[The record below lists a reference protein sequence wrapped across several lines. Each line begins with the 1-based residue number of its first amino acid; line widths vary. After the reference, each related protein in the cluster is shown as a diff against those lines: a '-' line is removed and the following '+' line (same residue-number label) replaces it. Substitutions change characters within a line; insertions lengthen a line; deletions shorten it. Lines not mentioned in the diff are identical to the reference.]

1 VWSCH
6 LWNISDDICSSG
18 IVVWQSTQGG
28 FRLLNR
34 EEEEYVKPSA
44 GADFANPHS
53 QAVTSHE
60 IMETDSKEKA

>member
-1 VWSCH
+1 
-6 LWNISDDICSSG
+6 
-18 IVVWQSTQGG
+18 VVWQSTQGG